1 MFVGS
6 CTASELWAA
15 EGCWQRRSE
24 GRGLQ
29 PEVCRRL
36 CMRGCHYEWF
46 RGSLVAIDLSPVSQN
61 VVGIEGLWVLGF
73 LTLRVR
79 AIH

>member
-1 MFVGS
+1 VFVGS
-6 CTASELWAA
+6 CTAFESCVSEC
-15 EGCWQRRSE
+15 CWQRKSE

-29 PEVCRRL
+29 PEVCRCL
-36 CMRGCHYEWF
+36 CMRGCHNEWF

-61 VVGIEGLWVLGF
+61 VVGTEGLWVLGF